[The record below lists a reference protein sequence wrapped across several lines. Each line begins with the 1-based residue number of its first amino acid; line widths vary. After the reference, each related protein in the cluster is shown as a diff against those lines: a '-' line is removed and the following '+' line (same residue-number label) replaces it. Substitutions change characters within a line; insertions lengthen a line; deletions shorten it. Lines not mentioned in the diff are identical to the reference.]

1 MQLTR
6 SKTYNRYDICLFL
19 IIISALYGRY
29 GFIHPSSFL
38 SIWFFPELIKNK
50 NLLFSRRIK
59 SVSAF
64 LLLWVLYAAISFS
77 WVPNM
82 HDAILEFSLLLFNSL
97 LFMEIVVF
105 SMKANRPLQTLA
117 LAWTCAFLITSVV
130 AVWEINTDHHLL
142 SAKELKE
149 YRSNGLGDYME
160 KNSAI
165 FTFYNPNTYIYYICI
180 VFPFALYLFF
190 QAKRT
195 VEKFRYLIPILL
207 AVYVASQN
215 SSRGGILA
223 MAVMLCSFIYYKMK
237 GSSFGVK
244 VYMFLCIGIL
254 SLILIIYGEVL
265 FQGLFFRLSGNE
277 LFEDDA
283 RLILMYASWQEFL
296 NSYGFGM
303 GTGSMVSVLEGSEA
317 NMLRAQL
324 AYSHNMIFEILLEY
338 GVFICMGIILFL
350 FKLLRDGI
358 KVGEYRKKAVILCTV
373 FSFPFYSVINSEN
386 VKVSFVWMFFAS
398 IFVFSIFSDK
408 KGISSKKK
416 RVEAK
421 RMIISV

>member
-237 GSSFGVK
+237 DDDNQ
-244 VYMFLCIGIL
+244 
-254 SLILIIYGEVL
+254 ET
-265 FQGLFFRLSGNE
+265 
-277 LFEDDA
+277 FEDIPPVEKKSSNHN
-283 RLILMYASWQEFL
+283 LLLPNICYS
-296 NSYGFGM
+296 
-303 GTGSMVSVLEGSEA
+303 SVL
-317 NMLRAQL
+317 NMPIQL
-324 AYSHNMIFEILLEY
+324 YMPFINDAYYYTEDFDDIGPHQYSSLQKPNY
-338 GVFICMGIILFL
+338 RDLF
-350 FKLLRDGI
+350 
-358 KVGEYRKKAVILCTV
+358 
-373 FSFPFYSVINSEN
+373 
-386 VKVSFVWMFFAS
+386 
-398 IFVFSIFSDK
+398 
-408 KGISSKKK
+408 
-416 RVEAK
+416 
-421 RMIISV
+421 